1 MPARHLRCSSVRCVR
16 SGDAAPSPAAATN
29 AAAYGSRNNG
39 SGRAVSI
46 ARNRATPAGVRP
58 TAGNEDMARIIPT
71 AQEFASTGGALSRLQ
86 VRTRVA
92 PGALGALHMFSTAT
106 HSDASVCA
114 HPVHRLV
121 HRTLMAGS
129 PNDWWRSTRAP
140 SFRLFKLAG
149 QRSTPV

>member
-1 MPARHLRCSSVRCVR
+1 MPARHLRCSSGRCAR
-16 SGDAAPSPAAATN
+16 LGAAAPSPAAATN

-39 SGRAVSI
+39 SGRGGCV
-46 ARNRATPAGVRP
+46 ARTRAAP
-58 TAGNEDMARIIPT
+58 TAVRLTAGSEDMASIIPT

-92 PGALGALHMFSTAT
+92 PGGPGALHMFSTAT

-121 HRTLMAGS
+121 HRTRMAGS
-129 PNDWWRSTRAP
+129 PNGWSRSTRAP
-140 SFRLFKLAG
+140 TVALLELSDH
-149 QRSTPV
+149 

>member
-1 MPARHLRCSSVRCVR
+1 MPARHLRCSSVRVVR
-16 SGDAAPSPAAATN
+16 SGEAAPSPAAATN
-29 AAAYGSRNNG
+29 AAACGSRNNG
-39 SGRAVSI
+39 SGAACSI
-46 ARNRATPAGVRP
+46 ARTRATATAVRL
-58 TAGNEDMARIIPT
+58 TAGSEDMAWIIPT

-92 PGALGALHMFSTAT
+92 PGAPGALHMFSTAT

-140 SFRLFKLAG
+140 TVALLELSDH
-149 QRSTPV
+149 